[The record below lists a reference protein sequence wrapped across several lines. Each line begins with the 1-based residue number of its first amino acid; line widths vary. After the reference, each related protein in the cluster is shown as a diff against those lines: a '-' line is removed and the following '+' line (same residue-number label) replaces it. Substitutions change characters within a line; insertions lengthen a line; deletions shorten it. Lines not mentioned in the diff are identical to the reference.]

1 MGDLVEWTFVT
12 ERVRP
17 QTDQCQA
24 DAFIELGGDHAGRL
38 VHHVPEVGPR
48 LELDSEL
55 AGRGVRLQRENSV
68 GGDVG
73 RDERVGVLFG
83 RERTR
88 PVAVQIERSE
98 PHGSHAEREAE
109 DRPHTRVDRWS
120 GERGPA
126 GRAGISQIRFEH
138 GSTEV
143 VGVDAGTLPELVL
156 ELLDELAHL
165 VGGAHRPAGQVTC
178 HQHDPRP
185 VHAREFDAHGAQ
197 VLRRQLGS
205 IAQELG
211 DDPSATFT
219 RQG

>member
-1 MGDLVEWTFVT
+1 M
-12 ERVRP
+12 P
-17 QTDQCQA
+17 
-24 DAFIELGGDHAGRL
+24 DAWCTTYRKSDPVSSSTASWPGR
-38 VHHVPEVGPR
+38 R
-48 LELDSEL
+48 
-55 AGRGVRLQRENSV
+55 VRLQGEDRV

-83 RERTR
+83 RQRTR
-88 PVAVQIERSE
+88 SVAVQIERSE
-98 PHGSHAEREAE
+98 ADRSHAEREAE
-109 DRPHTRVDRWS
+109 DRPHTRVERRP

-126 GRAGISQIRFEH
+126 GRAGLGQIRFEH

-143 VGVDAGTLPELVL
+143 VGVDAGTLTELVL

-165 VGGAHRPAGQVTC
+165 VGGAHRSAGQVTC

-185 VHAREFDAHGAQ
+185 VHAGELDAHRTQ

-219 RQG
+219 RHDSPSSL